1 MSLKSQI
8 QFPGVQM
15 SCGMISRRLF
25 NLSVPHSVF
34 HPGKQG
40 LCYWLPLEFGLLLLH
55 ENIYVSIHWETIR
68 TWKNRTISTK
78 GRFCQSHTEM
88 HRRTQKESLRQW
100 SLKESLWHPTPQ
112 TTGLNQSEKQDL
124 QMLDVQVIVYR
135 ARKTKAPLQ
144 TCNPYQ
150 YCYFTSVLNFSTHFF
165 FPLPLSLSP
174 FLLSAQ
180 AGLILMGILLPQ
192 IKYKYL
198 MAWAVH

>member
-112 TTGLNQSEKQDL
+112 TTGLNQSEAGPLDARCSSHCLPGSQD
-124 QMLDVQVIVYR
+124 
-135 ARKTKAPLQ
+135 KSP
-144 TCNPYQ
+144 
-150 YCYFTSVLNFSTHFF
+150 TSDLKSLPVLLFHLST
-165 FPLPLSLSP
+165 
-174 FLLSAQ
+174 
-180 AGLILMGILLPQ
+180 
-192 IKYKYL
+192 
-198 MAWAVH
+198 